1 MDLKQ
6 QRLAA
11 VKAAQEIIAKARAAA
26 RDLTADERKDLEAK
40 HAEVQTLTAKIEE
53 ASKDESL
60 LKAFDAFGQEIGDE
74 GLNDIGEVVAK
85 SLGEHFAKAVGK
97 EGLTR
102 LKSTKGSHISVPEW
116 GSLPNFGEKANT
128 DPNTTPG
135 VFGTPVLTQFDRF
148 IRRAYRRAS
157 VADLLGSG
165 TLGRGTN
172 AVSYFIEGSVEG
184 NFATVAEGGQKPQ
197 LHFTDP
203 TMTTDSVRK
212 IAGWWDTADEMIEDL
227 DFWVS
232 EINNRGLYL
241 LEMVEESQ
249 LLNGDGTGTNILGL
263 LNRSGIQTVTQAIA
277 PDNAPDTIFRAI
289 TAVQTLTG
297 LPADGI
303 MINPADYQTLRLAKD
318 GNSQYMGGGFFAGQ
332 YGTGGIE
339 FQPPIWGLRTVV
351 TAAVPAKTFVVGA
364 FQAATTVYRKG
375 GVRVEST
382 NSDAS
387 KFTKDIV
394 TTRIEERLALA
405 VRMPGAI
412 IKGTLL

>member
-1 MDLKQ
+1 MDLKA
-6 QRLAA
+6 QRLAL
-11 VKAAQEIIAKARAAA
+11 VKAAMEIVAGAKAAA
-26 RDLTADERKDLEAK
+26 RDLTDDERTDLERK
-40 HAEVQTLTAKIEE
+40 HQEVADLTKKIDQAEKDAELLKGFEALLPEGSGGGEE
-53 ASKDESL
+53 DQAAESL
-60 LKAFDAFGQEIGDE
+60 GQ
-74 GLNDIGEVVAK
+74 
-85 SLGEHFAKAVGK
+85 HFAKALGQD
-97 EGLTR
+97 GARR
-102 LKSTKGSHISVPEW
+102 LKSTRGTTIATTEW
-116 GSLPNFGEKANT
+116 MGPGAALGVKANT
-128 DPNTTPG
+128 DPNTSPA
-135 VFGTPVLTQFDRF
+135 VFQTPVLTQYDRY
-148 IRRAYRRAS
+148 IRRAFRRAS

-184 NFATVAEGGQKPQ
+184 TFATVAEGGQKPQ

-203 TMTTDSVRK
+203 TMTTDSVKK

-249 LLNGDGTGTNILGL
+249 LLSGDGTGTNVLGL
-263 LNRSGIQTVTQAIA
+263 LNRSGIQTVTQAVA

-289 TAVQTLTG
+289 TAVQTATG

-303 MINPADYQTLRLAKD
+303 MINPADYQTLRLSKD
-318 GNSQYMGGGFFAGQ
+318 ANSQYMGGGFFAGQ
-332 YGTGGIE
+332 YGQGGMD
-339 FQPPIWGLRTVV
+339 FQPPIWGLRTIV

-382 NSDAS
+382 NSDGT

-394 TTRIEERLALA
+394 TTRIEERIALA
-405 VRMPGAI
+405 VRMPAAI
-412 IKGTLL
+412 VKGTLL

>member
-1 MDLKQ
+1 MDLKA
-6 QRLAA
+6 QRLAL
-11 VKAAQEIIAKARAAA
+11 VKAAMDIVAGAKAAA
-26 RDLTADERKDLEAK
+26 RDLTDEERTDLERKHQEVADLTKKIDQAEKDAELLKGFEALLPEGSGGDGEDQ
-40 HAEVQTLTAKIEE
+40 AA
-53 ASKDESL
+53 ESL
-60 LKAFDAFGQEIGDE
+60 GQ
-74 GLNDIGEVVAK
+74 
-85 SLGEHFAKAVGK
+85 HFAKALGQD
-97 EGLTR
+97 GARR
-102 LKSTKGSHISVPEW
+102 LKSTRGTTIATTEW
-116 GSLPNFGEKANT
+116 MGPGAALGVKAAT
-128 DPNTTPG
+128 DPNTSPA
-135 VFGTPVLTQFDRF
+135 VFQTPVLTQYDRF
-148 IRRAYRRAS
+148 IRRAFRRAS

-203 TMTTDSVRK
+203 TMTTDSVKK

-249 LLNGDGTGTNILGL
+249 LLSGDGTGTNVLGL
-263 LNRSGIQTVTQAIA
+263 LNRSGIQTVTQAVA

-289 TAVQTLTG
+289 TAVQTATG

-303 MINPADYQTLRLAKD
+303 MINPADYQTLRLSKD
-318 GNSQYMGGGFFAGQ
+318 ANSQYMGGGFFAGQ
-332 YGTGGIE
+332 YGTGGID
-339 FQPPIWGLRTVV
+339 FQPPVWGLRTIV

-382 NSDAS
+382 NSDGT

-394 TTRIEERLALA
+394 TTRIEERVALA
-405 VRMPGAI
+405 VRMPAAI
-412 IKGTLL
+412 VKGTLL